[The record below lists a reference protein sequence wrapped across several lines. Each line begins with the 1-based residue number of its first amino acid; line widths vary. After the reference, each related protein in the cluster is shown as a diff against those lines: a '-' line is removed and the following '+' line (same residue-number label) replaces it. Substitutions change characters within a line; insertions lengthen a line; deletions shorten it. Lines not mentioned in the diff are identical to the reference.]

1 MSTPRVS
8 IPFISVDVQVAHAAP
23 ELHPKSYILIIFSM
37 QKQYAKT
44 VGEKYPGLLLLQRFL
59 KCPYYAFS
67 NITFHAVGHVTV
79 CEHKLSAKLRSRQCT
94 YPRSS
99 DPTRPDPTRPDP
111 TRAAQLNLEPE
122 PDPKSPPAPQRI
134 TKKKGKRLHF
144 TIACKETD

>member
-94 YPRSS
+94 INKVIVYQIEVCTGSKLKPEPGPYPRSS
-99 DPTRPDPTRPDP
+99 DPTRPDP
-111 TRAAQLNLEPE
+111 TRAAQLNLELT
-122 PDPKSPPAPQRI
+122 PDPKSPPPP
-134 TKKKGKRLHF
+134 HN
-144 TIACKETD
+144 E